1 MGKRPQVSPHELGVT
16 KPKVTAFRQQPTH
29 PNPPRRALVKLRLL
43 LHAFGPRAGLEE
55 TYNRGSGNG
64 MTKTVRLTEPE
75 LAGVWDVESLDDG
88 RLLLTRHVGPSVEEL
103 AERAGGERLS
113 SEEFQH
119 RWGHLP
125 RDGEG

>member
-1 MGKRPQVSPHELGVT
+1 
-16 KPKVTAFRQQPTH
+16 
-29 PNPPRRALVKLRLL
+29 
-43 LHAFGPRAGLEE
+43 
-55 TYNRGSGNG
+55 

-88 RLLLTRHVGPSVEEL
+88 RLLLTRQVGPSVEEL
-103 AERAGGERLS
+103 AERAGGERPS
-113 SEEFQH
+113 SEEFQQ